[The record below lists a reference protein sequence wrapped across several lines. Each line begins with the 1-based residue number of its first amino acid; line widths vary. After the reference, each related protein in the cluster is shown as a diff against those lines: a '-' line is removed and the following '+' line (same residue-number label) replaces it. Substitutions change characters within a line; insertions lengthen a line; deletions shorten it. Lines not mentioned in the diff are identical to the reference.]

1 MLVGLGEALGRRAT
15 TLMGGKQSQEGLEGL
30 ERIKRRESFSTM
42 RMTKMDK
49 TQGGG
54 SVSVLLKCFHCP
66 WDKTLSNLVWP
77 HLWAWSGQGGGLENS
92 QVPAGLHIVSV
103 VFLYL
108 LCYLVIATS
117 YDSVPELACTLSTG
131 KLWKSQLQT
140 DISVPNYNSLHSEMK
155 LTSVPTIFRGFITCV
170 SSVLNTNLVTPHHTG
185 HLQIVIFQAMCFCGC
200 HSYNYAILPF

>member
-66 WDKTLSNLVWP
+66 
-77 HLWAWSGQGGGLENS
+77 
-92 QVPAGLHIVSV
+92 
-103 VFLYL
+103 
-108 LCYLVIATS
+108 
-117 YDSVPELACTLSTG
+117 
-131 KLWKSQLQT
+131 
-140 DISVPNYNSLHSEMK
+140 
-155 LTSVPTIFRGFITCV
+155 
-170 SSVLNTNLVTPHHTG
+170 
-185 HLQIVIFQAMCFCGC
+185 
-200 HSYNYAILPF
+200 